1 MEEMKGNYDE
11 RALRRGVKYPIFEI
25 AVIILI
31 LMGCLKGFNRIVQ
44 RVYNEVWWAVSE
56 VLTR

>member
-1 MEEMKGNYDE
+1 MKGNYDE
-11 RALRRGVKYPIFEI
+11 KVVRRRGVKYPIFEI

-44 RVYNEVWWAVSE
+44 RVYNVVWWAVSE
-56 VLTR
+56 VLTE